1 MNEMTEVEYADKV
14 ILVLRT
20 QYLLEQAKNQTIGEE
35 ICIGLSKKLLQR
47 VVLFEGKYSMLL
59 PDNFVDMDDLKK
71 KVRYR
76 SQNRPQIIKNNEE
89 EKDVSI
95 TFNLLTMECEK
106 GENCL
111 QKLKNIQANMKRIWK
126 QNVFY
131 DIGELPTIPIAW
143 MDFRSYCLE
152 GSLYSLIFLL
162 ELENEIVLGN
172 FHCSFMRYDI
182 WKPVVLKLLGTIQ
195 INYACNQVEKE

>member
-1 MNEMTEVEYADKV
+1 MTEMEYADKV
-14 ILVLRT
+14 ILALRT
-20 QYLLEQAKNQTIGEE
+20 KYLLERAKNQTIGEE

-47 VVLFEGKYSMLL
+47 TVLFEGKYSMLL

-76 SQNRPQIIKNNEE
+76 SQNRPQIIKTNEE

-95 TFNLLTMECEK
+95 TFNLLPMECAL
-106 GENCL
+106 GEDCL

-131 DIGELPTIPIAW
+131 DIGELPAIPIAW
-143 MDFRSYCLE
+143 MDFRAYCLA

-195 INYACNQVEKE
+195 INYECNQVEKE